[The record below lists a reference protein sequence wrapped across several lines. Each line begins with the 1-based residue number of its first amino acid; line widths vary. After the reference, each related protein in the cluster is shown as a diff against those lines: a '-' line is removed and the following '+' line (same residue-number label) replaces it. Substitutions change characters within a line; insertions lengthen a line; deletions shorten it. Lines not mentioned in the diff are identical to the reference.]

1 MLHMGETW
9 SRAINLKL
17 DIKQRRKDLEEAL
30 HNIKT
35 PEADIQQQVQ
45 RQIWTPACNV
55 KQILRTRHPVGTTA
69 EEKKI
74 VAFLS
79 PVLGAYPVDYSF
91 EDDSLYLDVKMHPD
105 RHVKAFIMLNQ
116 CLAAADH
123 QCIQSLPLQ
132 HSWVYGHAPM
142 DTIILVHH
150 VLKRPYSPVT
160 AKKPKK
166 TTKKQAVSDDEQAMS
181 DNKQAKSNDE
191 QAPSTDEEYW
201 AEVVDLNLRVFK
213 DHPRHVFNKY
223 ITTDGVSLCV
233 VRQTVEKMVAK
244 KVAGEKRKRK
254 KQEQAQQAWM
264 PMAIPAQQAWMPMAI
279 PAQQAWMPTVT
290 PVQQAWMPMAIPAQ
304 QPWMPV
310 VTPVP
315 QDWVPVQPVQPVK
328 PVKQQRKKT
337 DCLYI
342 DELSQEQLRGTVGR
356 CVLVDPGRR
365 DLLFAMHEDSTIQ
378 NKRVYRYTKCQ
389 QRVETKQTKYRKIL
403 EHVKKASSMGI
414 AALERTLG
422 AGSCIKPDLDQ
433 FKVYLAA
440 RAKVA
445 SRLTAFYNKTMSHQ
459 QDGATMPE
467 VPLHRKLRLSTYI
480 KRQQADQRLFKQLR
494 AKFKPKESDPEPI
507 FILGN
512 WSAPMTRFHEPIRGK
527 GWRTLLKR
535 GGFDVYLIDEYLT
548 SKTCPNC
555 YGRLSNTHDVLNP
568 RPWMRRKRLMVKCHG
583 LLSCQS
589 EECLKFKG
597 KYLGDVKRKLWNRD
611 LAAVLNFRHI
621 LQSLR
626 ETGTVPIRFQRG
638 QPTKASKPRKARKT
652 TACKTTAGKPGK
664 APTAPPNPT

>member
-1 MLHMGETW
+1 MLRMGETW

-30 HNIKT
+30 RNIKM

-45 RQIWTPACNV
+45 RQIWTPARHT

-79 PVLGAYPVDYSF
+79 PILGAYPVDYTF

-123 QCIQSLPLQ
+123 RCIQSLPLQ

-142 DTIILVHH
+142 NTIILVNHI
-150 VLKRPYSPVT
+150 LKRSYSLVT
-160 AKKPKK
+160 AKNPKK
-166 TTKKQAVSDDEQAMS
+166 TTNKQAVSDDEQAMS
-181 DNKQAKSNDE
+181 DNEQAKSNDE

-264 PMAIPAQQAWMPMAI
+264 PTVSPAQQAWMPTVTPAQQAWMPMAIPAQQAWMPMAI

-290 PVQQAWMPMAIPAQ
+290 PAQ

-356 CVLVDPGRR
+356 CVLVDP
-365 DLLFAMHEDSTIQ
+365 
-378 NKRVYRYTKCQ
+378 
-389 QRVETKQTKYRKIL
+389 
-403 EHVKKASSMGI
+403 
-414 AALERTLG
+414 
-422 AGSCIKPDLDQ
+422 
-433 FKVYLAA
+433 
-440 RAKVA
+440 
-445 SRLTAFYNKTMSHQ
+445 
-459 QDGATMPE
+459 
-467 VPLHRKLRLSTYI
+467 
-480 KRQQADQRLFKQLR
+480 
-494 AKFKPKESDPEPI
+494 
-507 FILGN
+507 
-512 WSAPMTRFHEPIRGK
+512 
-527 GWRTLLKR
+527 
-535 GGFDVYLIDEYLT
+535 
-548 SKTCPNC
+548 
-555 YGRLSNTHDVLNP
+555 
-568 RPWMRRKRLMVKCHG
+568 
-583 LLSCQS
+583 
-589 EECLKFKG
+589 
-597 KYLGDVKRKLWNRD
+597 
-611 LAAVLNFRHI
+611 
-621 LQSLR
+621 
-626 ETGTVPIRFQRG
+626 
-638 QPTKASKPRKARKT
+638 
-652 TACKTTAGKPGK
+652 
-664 APTAPPNPT
+664 

>member
-1 MLHMGETW
+1 MLRMGETW

-30 HNIKT
+30 HNIKM

-79 PVLGAYPVDYSF
+79 PVLGAYPVDYTF

-123 QCIQSLPLQ
+123 RCIQSLPLQ

-150 VLKRPYSPVT
+150 VLKRSYSPVT

-244 KVAGEKRKRK
+244 KVAGEKRKRNRLA
-254 KQEQAQQAWM
+254 KQEQQTAQQVQQTAQPASPVQQVPSSFQPM
-264 PMAIPAQQAWMPMAI
+264 QSLFYPPTRLPMAL
-279 PAQQAWMPTVT
+279 
-290 PVQQAWMPMAIPAQ
+290 PVQQAWMPMALPVQQVWMPMALPAQ
-304 QPWMPV
+304 QAWMPV

-315 QDWVPVQPVQPVK
+315 QDWVPVQPVQPTEPSDQPVQSVK
-328 PVKQQRKKT
+328 RQRKKT

-378 NKRVYRYTKCQ
+378 KKQVYRYTKCQ

-403 EHVKKASSMGI
+403 EHVKKVHSVDI

-440 RAKVA
+440 RAEVA
-445 SRLTAFYNKTMSHQ
+445 ARLTAFYNETMSRQ
-459 QDGATMPE
+459 QDGATTPK

-480 KRQQADQRLFKQLR
+480 KRQQADQRLVKQLR
-494 AKFKPKESDPEPI
+494 TKFKPKESDPEPI

-535 GGFDVYLIDEYLT
+535 GGFDV
-548 SKTCPNC
+548 
-555 YGRLSNTHDVLNP
+555 
-568 RPWMRRKRLMVKCHG
+568 
-583 LLSCQS
+583 
-589 EECLKFKG
+589 
-597 KYLGDVKRKLWNRD
+597 
-611 LAAVLNFRHI
+611 
-621 LQSLR
+621 
-626 ETGTVPIRFQRG
+626 
-638 QPTKASKPRKARKT
+638 
-652 TACKTTAGKPGK
+652 
-664 APTAPPNPT
+664 

>member
-1 MLHMGETW
+1 MLRMGETW

-30 HNIKT
+30 RNIKM

-45 RQIWTPACNV
+45 RQIWTPACHT

-79 PVLGAYPVDYSF
+79 PVLGAYPVDYTF

-123 QCIQSLPLQ
+123 QCIQSLLLQ

-142 DTIILVHH
+142 DTIILVNHI
-150 VLKRPYSPVT
+150 LKRSYSPVT
-160 AKKPKK
+160 AKNPKK
-166 TTKKQAVSDDEQAMS
+166 TTNKQAVSDDEQAMS
-181 DNKQAKSNDE
+181 DNEQAKSNDE

-279 PAQQAWMPTVT
+279 PAQQAWMPMVT

-315 QDWVPVQPVQPVK
+315 QDWVPVQPVQPVQ
-328 PVKQQRKKT
+328 PVKQQRKKA
-337 DCLYI
+337 DSLYI
-342 DELSQEQLRGTVGR
+342 DELSQEQLQGTVGR

-378 NKRVYRYTKCQ
+378 DKQVYRYTKCQ
-389 QRVETKQTKYRKIL
+389 QHVETKQTKYRKIL
-403 EHVKKASSMGI
+403 EHVKKASSVDI

-440 RAKVA
+440 RAEVA
-445 SRLTAFYNKTMSHQ
+445 ARLTAFYNETMSRQ
-459 QDGATMPE
+459 QDGATTPK
-467 VPLHRKLRLSTYI
+467 VPLHRKLQLSTYI
-480 KRQQADQRLFKQLR
+480 KHQQADQRLVKQLR
-494 AKFKPKESDPEPI
+494 TKFKPKESDPEPI

-597 KYLGDVKRKLWNRD
+597 NYLGDVKRKLWNRD
-611 LAAVLNFRHI
+611 LVGVLNFRHI

-626 ETGTVPIRFQRG
+626 ETGTVPTRFQRG

-652 TACKTTAGKPGK
+652 TARKTTARKPGK